1 MEFMNK
7 SCWRQALAASLASA
21 HTNFARDYR
30 LIEAQ
35 FLQQVIG
42 LMYSLHQETLLK
54 AKTDPVSIGELIW
67 NNTNQMF
74 TEFIVDEPM
83 SLAELH
89 SKLARQTHTILAL
102 SLNAKEWQRLGRA
115 KQTRPMKIS
124 RRPSLSAYIHHHWVW
139 LRREYTCSSPS
150 EDPGNNVLLIEAGPS
165 DRSLFIQMPAALGI
179 PLMKDRYNWKFFG
192 ANEDFHENQSD
203 TGVYTPRGRVLG
215 ILLINGM
222 NWVRGN
228 RADYDGWCRHGLDDW
243 SYAHCLPYFKRSEH
257 TRRVML
263 HTEERVGNRGRK
275 DRDQKSVISG
285 LSERLF

>member
-1 MEFMNK
+1 MGYRKTTIKLVAERADVSPVTIYNHFEDKTGILFAVLAEEGQETLRIGERLISDRQPRDAAVIYQLLELYVDHPMEFMNK

-83 SLAELH
+83 SLGELH

-102 SLNAKEWQRLGRA
+102 SLNAKDVTIGSGEQN
-115 KQTRPMKIS
+115 K
-124 RRPSLSAYIHHHWVW
+124 
-139 LRREYTCSSPS
+139 
-150 EDPGNNVLLIEAGPS
+150 
-165 DRSLFIQMPAALGI
+165 
-179 PLMKDRYNWKFFG
+179 
-192 ANEDFHENQSD
+192 
-203 TGVYTPRGRVLG
+203 RG
-215 ILLINGM
+215 
-222 NWVRGN
+222 
-228 RADYDGWCRHGLDDW
+228 
-243 SYAHCLPYFKRSEH
+243 E
-257 TRRVML
+257 
-263 HTEERVGNRGRK
+263 
-275 DRDQKSVISG
+275 
-285 LSERLF
+285 